1 MGNFNLSDPQ
11 VRFLFSCIDDRCA
24 VILRRI
30 DNLRKMKESIDDELY
45 KAINDG
51 YQEDL
56 RLLHETVLILQD

>member
-1 MGNFNLSDPQ
+1 
-11 VRFLFSCIDDRCA
+11 
-24 VILRRI
+24 
-30 DNLRKMKESIDDELY
+30 MKESIDNELY